1 MDDNLVLTIS
11 GHDQPGTTAGITRI
25 LCMYPVVIT
34 QIQQIVLQNELV
46 LGLTLKQESRF
57 DTSQLQNEVDSFVQ
71 SRGMTLRMMFAPTET
86 STPNKV
92 SLLVTVLGNP
102 LTPSAVAAITGNIA
116 KYGANIERI
125 RQVAEFPVTAIEFH
139 VSGVAQDEL
148 RTALAEVARSN
159 SIDIAV
165 QQATLDRRGV
175 HLVVLDVDSTLI
187 KQEVIDVL
195 ARFAGVEDQVS
206 EITHRAM
213 NGELD
218 FAQSLTQR
226 VALLAGLPVS
236 VLTEVRS
243 SIEFTPGA
251 ATLCR
256 TLSRL
261 GFHVALVSG
270 GFSEV
275 VTPLASELGVT
286 NVRANHLE
294 VANGLLTGRLAGQL
308 VDRKGKAQALR
319 DFASMLDVPMSRTI
333 AVGDGAN
340 DLDMLNAAALGI
352 AFNAKPY
359 VRERADSALT
369 SPYLD
374 TILYVMGISRTEIEL
389 ADEQSNN

>member
-11 GHDQPGTTAGITRI
+11 GHDQPGTTAGITTI
-25 LCMYPVVIT
+25 LCSYPVTIAQV
-34 QIQQIVLQNELV
+34 QQIVLQNELV
-46 LGLTLKQESRF
+46 LGLTLKQESMF
-57 DTSQLQNEVDSFVQ
+57 DISKLQNEVESFVQ
-71 SRGMTLRMMFAPTET
+71 SRGMTFRMISAPTET
-86 STPNKV
+86 SSPKKV
-92 SLLVTVLGNP
+92 NLLVTVLGNP

-116 KYGANIERI
+116 RYGANIERI
-125 RQVAEFPVTAIEFH
+125 RQVAEFPVTAVEFH
-139 VSGVAQDEL
+139 ISGVAQDQL
-148 RTALAEVARSN
+148 RSALAGVARTN

-165 QQATLDRRGV
+165 QLATLDRRGV
-175 HLVVLDVDSTLI
+175 QLVVLDVDSTLI

-195 ARFAGVEDQVS
+195 ASFAGAEDQVS
-206 EITHRAM
+206 EITQRAM

-218 FAQSLTQR
+218 FVESLTQR

-243 SIEFTPGA
+243 KIEFTPGA

-286 NVRANHLE
+286 NVCANNLE
-294 VANGLLTGRLAGQL
+294 VENGLLTGRLTGPI
-308 VDRKGKAQALR
+308 VDRQGKAQALK
-319 DFASMLDVPMSRTI
+319 DFANKFDVPMSRTI

-359 VRERADSALT
+359 VRDRADSALT

-374 TILYVMGISRTEIEL
+374 TILYVMGISRAEIEL
-389 ADEQSNN
+389 ADGLSTS

>member
-1 MDDNLVLTIS
+1 MNLQVM
-11 GHDQPGTTAGITRI
+11 TAS
-25 LCMYPVVIT
+25 
-34 QIQQIVLQNELV
+34 E
-46 LGLTLKQESRF
+46 
-57 DTSQLQNEVDSFVQ
+57 DTSS
-71 SRGMTLRMMFAPTET
+71 PTH
-86 STPNKV
+86 V

-102 LTPSAVAAITGNIA
+102 LTPLAVAAITGNIA
-116 KYGANIERI
+116 KHGANIDRI
-125 RQVAEFPVTAIEFH
+125 RQVAEYPVTAIEFH
-139 VSGVAQDEL
+139 VSGVAQSDL
-148 RTALAEVARSN
+148 RSALADVARSH

-175 HLVVLDVDSTLI
+175 QLVVLDVDSTLI

-195 ARFAGVEDQVS
+195 ATFAGVEDQVS

-226 VALLAGLPVS
+226 VALLAGLPVTA
-236 VLTEVRS
+236 LTEVRS
-243 SIEFTPGA
+243 KIEFTPGA

-275 VTPLASELGVT
+275 VTPLANELGVT
-286 NVRANHLE
+286 NVCANHLE
-294 VANGLLTGRLAGQL
+294 VENGLLTGRLTGPI
-308 VDRKGKAQALR
+308 VDRQGKAQALM
-319 DFASMLDVPMSRTI
+319 DFARKFDVPMSRTI

-359 VRERADSALT
+359 VRDRADSALT

-374 TILYVMGISRTEIEL
+374 TILYVMGISRAEVEL
-389 ADEQSNN
+389 ADRSSAD

>member
-1 MDDNLVLTIS
+1 
-11 GHDQPGTTAGITRI
+11 
-25 LCMYPVVIT
+25 
-34 QIQQIVLQNELV
+34 
-46 LGLTLKQESRF
+46 LGLTIRKESPF
-57 DTSQLQNEVDSFVQ
+57 DFAQLQNEIDIFVS
-71 SRGMTLRMMFAPTET
+71 SRGMNLQIMTASEET
-86 STPNKV
+86 SSHTQV

-102 LTPSAVAAITGNIA
+102 LTPLAVAAITGNIA
-116 KYGANIERI
+116 KHGANIDRI
-125 RQVAEFPVTAIEFH
+125 RQVAEYPVTAIEFH
-139 VSGVAQDEL
+139 VSGVAQSDL
-148 RTALAEVARSN
+148 RSALADVARRN

-175 HLVVLDVDSTLI
+175 QLVVLDVDSTLI

-195 ARFAGVEDQVS
+195 AYIAGVEDQVS

-226 VALLAGLPVS
+226 VALLAGLPVAA
-236 VLTEVRS
+236 LTEVRS
-243 SIEFTPGA
+243 KIEFTPGA

-275 VTPLASELGVT
+275 VTPLANELGVT
-286 NVRANHLE
+286 NVCANNLE
-294 VANGLLTGRLAGQL
+294 VENGLLTGRLTGPI
-308 VDRKGKAQALR
+308 VDRQGKAQALM
-319 DFASMLDVPMSRTI
+319 DFARKFDVPMSRTI

-359 VRERADSALT
+359 VRDRADSTLT

-374 TILYVMGISRTEIEL
+374 TILYVMGISRAEVEL
-389 ADEQSNN
+389 ADRSSSE

>member
-1 MDDNLVLTIS
+1 MNAYVVLTVS
-11 GHDQPGTTAGITRI
+11 GHDRPGTTAGVTEI
-25 LCMYPVVIT
+25 LCSYPVTIA
-34 QIQQIVLQNELV
+34 QIQQIVLHNQLV
-46 LGLTLKQESRF
+46 LGLTIRKESPF
-57 DTSQLQNEVDSFVQ
+57 DFAQLQNEIDIFVS
-71 SRGMTLRMMFAPTET
+71 SRGMNLQIMTASEET
-86 STPNKV
+86 SSHTQV

-102 LTPSAVAAITGNIA
+102 LTPLAVAAITGNIA
-116 KYGANIERI
+116 QHGANIDRI
-125 RQVAEFPVTAIEFH
+125 RQVAEYPVTAIEFH
-139 VSGVAQDEL
+139 VSGVAQSDL
-148 RTALAEVARSN
+148 RSALADVARRN

-175 HLVVLDVDSTLI
+175 QLVVLDVDSTLI

-195 ARFAGVEDQVS
+195 ASFAGVEDQVS

-226 VALLAGLPVS
+226 VALLAGLPVAA
-236 VLTEVRS
+236 LTEVRS
-243 SIEFTPGA
+243 KIEFTPGA

-275 VTPLASELGVT
+275 VTPLANELGVT
-286 NVRANHLE
+286 NVCANNLE
-294 VANGLLTGRLAGQL
+294 VENGLLTGRLTGPI
-308 VDRKGKAQALR
+308 VDRQGKAQALM
-319 DFASMLDVPMSRTI
+319 DFARKFDVPMSRTI

-359 VRERADSALT
+359 VRDRADSALT

-374 TILYVMGISRTEIEL
+374 TILYVMGISRAEVEL
-389 ADEQSNN
+389 ADRSSSE